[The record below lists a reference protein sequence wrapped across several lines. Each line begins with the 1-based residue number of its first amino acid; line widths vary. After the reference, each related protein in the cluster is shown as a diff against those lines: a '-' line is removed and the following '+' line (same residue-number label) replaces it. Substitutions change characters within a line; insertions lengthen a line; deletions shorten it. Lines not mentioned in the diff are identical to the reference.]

1 MADKTRSSFLPLSSI
16 LVVLL
21 AITGQAVAGR
31 SVPTK
36 DDKKQPEW
44 FIGHDGSYL
53 IPGIGRVIFPP
64 LHNVVPQTPFPDNG
78 STGSTGST
86 GGSGSGEAPSTGHN
100 YVPGG
105 DDTFVPNPGYEV
117 PNPGNGAGTP
127 PIPSSP

>member
-1 MADKTRSSFLPLSSI
+1 MADKTRTSFLPLISI

-53 IPGIGRVIFPP
+53 IPGIGRVLIPP
-64 LHNVVPQTPFPDNG
+64 LHNVVPQTPFPNNG
-78 STGSTGST
+78 RTGST
-86 GGSGSGEAPSTGHN
+86 GGSGSGETPSTGHD

-117 PNPGNGAGTP
+117 PIPGNGAGNTQPTP
-127 PIPSSP
+127 TSP